1 MDTWPKAYSLF
12 DTYSTLYRFC
22 FLSSYGKF
30 DYELTY
36 NLDMGVQNIDL
47 YYDTEEQW
55 YRAYGPR
62 YAQQKRLTKEMQLLG
77 GVQMFYKLFSLKCSL
92 IKPEERPE
100 TRLTSQQLN
109 TSCLLYLFFML
120 TVQKMLPLAKIKNA
134 SSAKNG
140 KIPRNNSN
148 KQK

>member
-1 MDTWPKAYSLF
+1 MGRRELEIRYKVMYNYGNQPVKWIRNDTLANTKARLTMIKGYTWPKAVF
-12 DTYSTLYRFC
+12 NVWTLNRFC

-62 YAQQKRLTKEMQLLG
+62 CAQQKDLRK
-77 GVQMFYKLFSLKCSL
+77 K
-92 IKPEERPE
+92 
-100 TRLTSQQLN
+100 
-109 TSCLLYLFFML
+109 
-120 TVQKMLPLAKIKNA
+120 
-134 SSAKNG
+134 
-140 KIPRNNSN
+140 RNS
-148 KQK
+148 